1 MVVETLVEIDKCS
14 HMGLHWI
21 EMTTVGIRTLKN
33 RLSEYLRMAQDGHS
47 VAVTNRGMVV
57 ARLVPP
63 EAPGETAEETLQRMA
78 RAGEI
83 RIGKPHRPELYSP
96 PPGLLSE
103 EQIQEALDWTR
114 GDR

>member
-1 MVVETLVEIDKCS
+1 
-14 HMGLHWI
+14 MGLHWI

-33 RLSEYLRMAQDGHS
+33 RLSEYLRMAQNGQS

-63 EAPGETAEETLQRMA
+63 DAPGQTAEEALQRMA

-83 RIGKPHRPELYSP
+83 RLGKPHRRDLYP
-96 PPGLLSE
+96 PPAGLLSE
-103 EQIQEALDWTR
+103 EEIQEALDWTR
-114 GDR
+114 GER